1 VKVGCLNGEKI
12 DVKQLASN
20 FAVDAFTTASFSMNM
35 TADEPIADFDKVRD
49 WQYFYFIHFRLIFQI
64 CVHSL

>member
-1 VKVGCLNGEKI
+1 MAKVDCLNGETI

-49 WQYFYFIHFRLIFQI
+49 SQNFYFIHSRLVFQI
-64 CVHSL
+64 C